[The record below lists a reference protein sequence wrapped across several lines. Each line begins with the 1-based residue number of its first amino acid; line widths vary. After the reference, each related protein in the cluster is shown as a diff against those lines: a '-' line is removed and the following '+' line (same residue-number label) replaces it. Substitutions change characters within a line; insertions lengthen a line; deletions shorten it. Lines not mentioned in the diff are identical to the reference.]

1 MVTSSKSLSSWK
13 TKAPAES
20 EPRAQPLPQLTRDWA
35 SGRLREGAQNQR
47 GRPTPGKR
55 GRGPLPAAAAGGA
68 GRGGP
73 GLCSAVFRAAWRL
86 DGALREPRE
95 AGRESARA
103 QALKLDGPGANP
115 GLPPTVCVLACET
128 ESHLLHL

>member
-86 DGALREPRE
+86 DGAL
-95 AGRESARA
+95 ARA
-103 QALKLDGPGANP
+103 QGGRAGERQSAGSEVGRAWGKPRAAPYCLCT
-115 GLPPTVCVLACET
+115 GL
-128 ESHLLHL
+128 